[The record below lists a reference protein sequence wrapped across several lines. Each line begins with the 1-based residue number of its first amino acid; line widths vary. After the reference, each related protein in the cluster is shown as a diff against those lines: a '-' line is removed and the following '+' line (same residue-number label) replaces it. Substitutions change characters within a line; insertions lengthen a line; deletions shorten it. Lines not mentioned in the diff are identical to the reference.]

1 MDRPFHE
8 TLVHPIMFAHPNPK
22 SIAVIGGG
30 EGSSL
35 REILKHETVE
45 SVTMIEM
52 DEEIVQIAREHLQ
65 FANDCSD
72 IIGLPESCFDD
83 EKLEVIY
90 AEAAKW
96 FKDHFGPSATKSHKK
111 FDVIIFDA
119 FELKNEEPLYK
130 DTAFI
135 DALFASMT
143 EEGLFGIHLGSGFGI
158 HDPKPDI
165 GANAPRERFLNILE
179 ANPSTDAMII
189 YEEGHCGYEEPSSFM
204 AVCKDASCRSRW
216 YDRAIGVD
224 DEIYERIKRTKSSE
238 PSLISYDGAT
248 QHSYQVTPK
257 GWEIVYCRREPQPF
271 ECAYRGLDLSMDLHE
286 MDTEEDGSGSF
297 VIKTETV
304 DGKEKHSVFATVDIA
319 KGSYIM
325 PSDVAASMTIQDDVI
340 GGLKKNTQ
348 VKGTGDVTVIEGF
361 LDFVHENGSPSML
374 RGVNQKYIEVGA
386 TTFIRKSDDTN
397 EANIG
402 RWLPEHP
409 SGKLPVFSPVYERRM
424 GSFDVFIV
432 ATRDIKAGEEI
443 VKPKV

>member
-1 MDRPFHE
+1 
-8 TLVHPIMFAHPNPK
+8 
-22 SIAVIGGG
+22 
-30 EGSSL
+30 
-35 REILKHETVE
+35 
-45 SVTMIEM
+45 
-52 DEEIVQIAREHLQ
+52 
-65 FANDCSD
+65 
-72 IIGLPESCFDD
+72 
-83 EKLEVIY
+83 
-90 AEAAKW
+90 
-96 FKDHFGPSATKSHKK
+96 
-111 FDVIIFDA
+111 
-119 FELKNEEPLYK
+119 
-130 DTAFI
+130 
-135 DALFASMT
+135 MT

-158 HDPKPDI
+158 HDPNPDI
-165 GANAPRERFLNILE
+165 GANAPRERFLKILE

-286 MDTEEDGSGSF
+286 MGTDEDGSGSF

-361 LDFVHENGSPSML
+361 LDFVHENGSPSMV
-374 RGVNQKYIEVGA
+374 RGFNQKYIEVGA

-397 EANIG
+397 EVNIG